1 MTNGEKEVVIAVLE
15 ELLKE
20 VDGLCIDSILSEDE
34 EDINRGIEMAADV
47 IQEKINELGK

>member
-1 MTNGEKEVVIAVLE
+1 MTNVEKEVVIAMLE
-15 ELLKE
+15 ELQKE
-20 VDGLCIDSILSEDE
+20 VNELCIDNILSEDE